1 MPMTGTQ
8 GAAIPQGV
16 QDSGIQH
23 EPRRLRMASKTVLI
37 DAESTQYPRRPQ
49 DAERIT
55 TRVNSA
61 HGITTATPR
70 RAPGDRAVRMASLG
84 HDATERLTHW
94 IASYS
99 VVLLRLS
106 LGGVFLWFG
115 LLKFFP
121 NLSPAEA
128 LATRTLDTLTL
139 GYLTPQLAL
148 RLLALWETAIGLGLL
163 LGVCPC
169 ITLALLF
176 LHMGGTL
183 TPLFLFPNDVFA
195 HIPYAP
201 TLEAQYILKN
211 LVFISAGCVIGTSNR
226 TGAGSAVP
234 DRVHPRTSH
243 RPRHE
248 RQMAHAG
255 SISDWT

>member
-1 MPMTGTQ
+1 MT
-8 GAAIPQGV
+8 
-16 QDSGIQH
+16 
-23 EPRRLRMASKTVLI
+23 SKTMLI
-37 DAESTQYPRRPQ
+37 DTESTQYPRRPQ
-49 DAERIT
+49 DAEQST
-55 TRVNSA
+55 SRVDPA
-61 HGITTATPR
+61 HSLTTATPR
-70 RAPGDRAVRMASLG
+70 RALRYWAGRLASLG
-84 HDATERLTHW
+84 YDATERLTHW

-128 LATRTLDTLTL
+128 LAMRTLDTLTL
-139 GYLTPQLAL
+139 GYLAPQLAL
-148 RLLALWETAIGLGLL
+148 HLLALWETAIGMGLL
-163 LGVCPC
+163 LGVCPS

-183 TPLFLFPNDVFA
+183 TPLFLFPNEVFA

-211 LVFISAGCVIGTSNR
+211 LVFISAGCVL
-226 TGAGSAVP
+226 GASRRGAQ
-234 DRVHPRTSH
+234 RRFH
-243 RPRHE
+243 
-248 RQMAHAG
+248 
-255 SISDWT
+255 

>member
-1 MPMTGTQ
+1 MPMTVTQ
-8 GAAIPQGV
+8 DAAIPQDM
-16 QDSGIQH
+16 QAPEIHH

-37 DAESTQYPRRPQ
+37 DVESPQYPRRPQ
-49 DAERIT
+49 DTERIT
-55 TRVNSA
+55 TRVA
-61 HGITTATPR
+61 PAPGLTTATPR
-70 RAPGDRAVRMASLG
+70 RAPGDRAVRLASLG
-84 HDATERLTHW
+84 HDATARLTHW

-99 VVLLRLS
+99 VMLLRLS

-128 LATRTLDTLTL
+128 LATRTLDILTL
-139 GYLTPQLAL
+139 GYLAPQLAL

-183 TPLFLFPNDVFA
+183 TPLFLFPNEVFA

-201 TLEAQYILKN
+201 TFEAQYILKN
-211 LVFISAGCVIGTSNR
+211 LVFISAGCVLGASRGGAQPGFHQGT
-226 TGAGSAVP
+226 
-234 DRVHPRTSH
+234 
-243 RPRHE
+243 
-248 RQMAHAG
+248 RQQHN
-255 SISDWT
+255 I